1 MRVYTEGNVVVDVVD
16 TIAQSNVGDTV
27 YINNT
32 SDDAAVTINT
42 DGGVD
47 LKVGMI
53 VEFISANKARIAIQN
68 VGGLAA

>member
-1 MRVYTEGNVVVDVVD
+1 
-16 TIAQSNVGDTV
+16 
-27 YINNT
+27 
-32 SDDAAVTINT
+32 VTINT